1 MRRLD
6 RSRRVPRAVV
16 DPRHGLGLIARMFGN
31 ALARR
36 IAYVVVAFALAGLGV
51 GTARAQQSACNA
63 TTKVCPTR
71 AAAYGAAQ
79 QNNGFVNQCMYGGQE
94 RVAERGNPVSGYV
107 KERACRVSSGGALGS
122 WDQPL
127 TNDNPTWSFPTANG
141 GCPAGT
147 GWDDASKSC
156 KLQCPGGF
164 GEDPYNPGTCMDSQK
179 CLAKNAGLSKDPV
192 VRGFTSSCTLD
203 QCQISMVS
211 NQAQVSVDGFY
222 TGVFEYTGNACSTP
236 PVEPLSEDTA
246 KEPPEQ
252 KCKPAGSGQT
262 FCVKPNGEQC
272 YSAST
277 GRQICWDPT
286 QAGEKTDRDV
296 MQKRAPGPNEVPPTN
311 LQLPS
316 GDTLQK
322 SGDSITKTTTIT
334 NNNSTTTIT
343 TTTTNYKTVNG
354 TDAGA
359 TQQGEPSDGSGPE
372 PGEGDGTSASGGE
385 DCDSPPIVTGDQA
398 LNMVANQA
406 WATRCAVEAGNAVKV
421 TGDVGNCATP
431 YTVEGNDANAEKLR
445 AMRAQIC
452 GEAIADADS
461 LDQTDG
467 LDGINAADVIK
478 EYVPGTGEGVGDLDG
493 AGFGWGTA
501 CPDPPEFFGTTLDL
515 VDFCNVMT
523 AIGML
528 VAAMGALHAFYIIRG
543 NS

>member
-6 RSRRVPRAVV
+6 RSRRVPRAFV

-36 IAYVVVAFALAGLGV
+36 IAYVLVAFALAGLGV
-51 GTARAQQSACNA
+51 GTARAQGMTKPEAYAAAQASEAQWKAWEPGWSDWQITDQPTSPSAGA
-63 TTKVCPTR
+63 FSVSAFRPAAGYRSTVSSHQYTSGCPT
-71 AAAYGAAQ
+71 A
-79 QNNGFVNQCMYGGQE
+79 GQ
-94 RVAERGNPVSGYV
+94 
-107 KERACRVSSGGALGS
+107 S
-122 WDQPL
+122 WD
-127 TNDNPTWSFPTANG
+127 S
-141 GCPAGT
+141 
-147 GWDDASKSC
+147 ASNTC
-156 KLQCPGGF
+156 KLSCPGGF
-164 GEDPYNPGTCMDSQK
+164 GEDAYNPGTCMTAEK

-192 VRGFTSSCTLD
+192 VRGFTSSCTVD
-203 QCQISMVS
+203 QCQIKMVS
-211 NQAQVSVDGFY
+211 SDAQVSVDGFY
-222 TGVFEYTGNACSTP
+222 TGVYEYTGNACASP
-236 PVEPLSEDTA
+236 PSEPLDEETA

-252 KCKPAGSGQT
+252 KCKPSGSGQT

-286 QAGEKTDRDV
+286 QAGEKTDRDT
-296 MQKRAPGPNEVPPTN
+296 MQKRVPGPNEMPPTN

-322 SGDSITKTTTIT
+322 SGESVTKTTSIT

-343 TTTTNYKTVNG
+343 TTVTNYKTVNG
-354 TDAGA
+354 TDAGPA
-359 TQQGEPSDGSGPE
+359 QQGEPSDGTTDE
-372 PGEGDGTSASGGE
+372 PGDGEGTSASGGE
-385 DCDSPPIVTGDQA
+385 DCESPPIVTGDQA

-421 TGDVGNCATP
+421 TGDVSNCATP
-431 YTVEGNDANAEKLR
+431 YTVEGTNANAEKLR
-445 AMRAQIC
+445 AMRAEIC
-452 GEAIADADS
+452 GEAISDADS